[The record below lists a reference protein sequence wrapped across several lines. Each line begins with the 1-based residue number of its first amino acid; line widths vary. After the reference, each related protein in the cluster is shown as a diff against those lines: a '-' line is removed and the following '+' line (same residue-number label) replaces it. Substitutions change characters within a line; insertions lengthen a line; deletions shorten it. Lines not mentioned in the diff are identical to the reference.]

1 MGFARA
7 ALKDMI
13 DFLFQEDNVSYLEQR
28 GFDSGR
34 VAIFDAT
41 NTTRARREWIREQLD
56 RLPLKL
62 LFVESVCTDQAG
74 WHFSPRYFAV
84 KTPN

>member
-41 NTTRARREWIREQLD
+41 NTTRAGAMRALRMR
-56 RLPLKL
+56 P
-62 LFVESVCTDQAG
+62 
-74 WHFSPRYFAV
+74 
-84 KTPN
+84 

>member
-1 MGFARA
+1 MCLFVSLLLIAEFARA

-13 DFLFQEDNVSYLEQR
+13 DFLFQSDVASCLEQR

-41 NTTRARREWIREQLD
+41 NTTRARR
-56 RLPLKL
+56 
-62 LFVESVCTDQAG
+62 
-74 WHFSPRYFAV
+74 
-84 KTPN
+84 